1 MDFNLLHLGLAIRL
15 AIAATAC
22 AGLWA
27 VTLWALA

>member
-1 MDFNLLHLGLAIRL
+1 MDLNFIHLGLGARL
-15 AIAATAC
+15 AIAAVAC